1 MESQGFLPIGENR
14 KKGLRKPR
22 RRESGLKPPLQNQ
35 RRGSPLT
42 PSQSNRHDNHH
53 RTKRPDHRCLP
64 RITRERRRHLGGQST
79 VSAFFKRSRKD
90 EARLAE
96 IWDEQEQ
103 QRHDKLYSDPVL
115 DRIPARKPKG
125 KVSQLLKTLD
135 SLEQGGTR

>member
-1 MESQGFLPIGENR
+1 M
-14 KKGLRKPR
+14 
-22 RRESGLKPPLQNQ
+22 
-35 RRGSPLT
+35 
-42 PSQSNRHDNHH
+42 
-53 RTKRPDHRCLP
+53 
-64 RITRERRRHLGGQST
+64 
-79 VSAFFKRSRKD
+79 SAFFKRSRKD

-125 KVSQLLKTLD
+125 KVSQLLKALD